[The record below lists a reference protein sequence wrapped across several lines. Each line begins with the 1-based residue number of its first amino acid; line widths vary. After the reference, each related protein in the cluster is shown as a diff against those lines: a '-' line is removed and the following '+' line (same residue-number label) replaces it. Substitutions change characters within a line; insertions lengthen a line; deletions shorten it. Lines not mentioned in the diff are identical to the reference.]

1 MSSSFNIQNI
11 IDTTF
16 NELFNNNNNIN
27 LSNIY
32 DICFNTLNTQEDV
45 EVENNSIPDLIP
57 LVNENN
63 PPNPN
68 PSSESSS
75 HNELQMWTNLIE
87 DYNGQINIYQQ
98 NIRSILQ
105 ITEEM
110 LIIRRQSSRRPRSMN
125 NPTNNPMNNPMNN
138 PTNNNTNN
146 RRNLISQLRN
156 WFQNSD
162 YISNPQ
168 YVLEFEN
175 ITPLFFSNTNTN
187 NSSSISASPTSQE
200 IQNATELFIYEP
212 RNRLAYTTCPISL
225 EEFREG
231 EPLMRIY
238 GCGHIFKAFELQR
251 WFLRNTKCPSC
262 RYDIRTSSIDPSYN
276 NLSLIHI

>member
-45 EVENNSIPDLIP
+45 EAENNSIPDLIP

-110 LIIRRQSSRRPRSMN
+110 LRIRRQSSRRPRSMN
-125 NPTNNPMNNPMNN
+125 NPMNNT
-138 PTNNNTNN
+138 TNNNTNN

-276 NLSLIHI
+276 NYSFV